1 MEDGREIFDDDLEDD
16 ALDTSGKGT
25 YVLFLKD
32 VILRFEELPKIWSE
46 LVF

>member
-25 YVLFLKD
+25 YFFLKD